1 MFKDRKNKEV
11 RGEVAIGYNA
21 CENPIQKTTRKGIN
35 DFLDDCHE
43 VGDDIIPDSNNKPR
57 PKGDTERPVYK

>member
-1 MFKDRKNKEV
+1 MFKDRKNKEL

-43 VGDDIIPDSNNKPR
+43 VGDDIIPDYDDN
-57 PKGDTERPVYK
+57 V